1 MSVSPVTTT
10 IPSPAAALG
19 HDAYAPL
26 DLDTAVETFPPD
38 ARRAAAQAVGRHIAE
53 QLRAGRSLFN
63 VVHDA
68 AVYDRIGADGRAL
81 ASRVHAVEA
90 LEADA

>member
-1 MSVSPVTTT
+1 MSVSPATATITTPT
-10 IPSPAAALG
+10 AALD
-19 HDAYAPL
+19 HDSYAPL
-26 DLDTAVETFPPD
+26 DFDTAVETFPPD
-38 ARRAAAQAVGRHIAE
+38 ARRAAAQAIGHHIAE

-68 AVYDRIGADGRAL
+68 AVYDRIGADGRAV

-90 LEADA
+90 DA